1 MSALS
6 AIRPASCE
14 KTPTMNTAEETPKE
28 TVERVTTLATEKCHN
43 ACDQAKE
50 MIRRNPLPTV
60 LGALAFGAAIGYA
73 IYSRRDCSVADR
85 LVKESRSFG
94 RQLSGAQGKLSGL
107 FHDGLG
113 LAHEGAGR
121 ANRFVHDLP
130 ADQVLDNVSKT
141 LHRALNRINRLKF
154 W

>member
-1 MSALS
+1 
-6 AIRPASCE
+6 
-14 KTPTMNTAEETPKE
+14 MNTAEETPQQ
-28 TVERVTTLATEKCHN
+28 TAERVTSLATEKCHN
-43 ACDQAKE
+43 ACDQAKA

-60 LGALAFGAAIGYA
+60 LGALAFGAAVGYV

-85 LVKESRSFG
+85 LVNESRSF
-94 RQLSGAQGKLSGL
+94 RRHLSGAQGKLSGL
-107 FHDGLG
+107 FHDGMD

-130 ADQVLDNVSKT
+130 ADQVLDTVSST

>member
-1 MSALS
+1 
-6 AIRPASCE
+6 
-14 KTPTMNTAEETPKE
+14 MNTAEETPKE
-28 TVERVTTLATEKCHN
+28 TVERVSTQVSERCHT

-94 RQLSGAQGKLSGL
+94 RHLSGAQGKLSGL
-107 FHDGLG
+107 FHDGLD

-130 ADQVLDNVSKT
+130 TDQVLDTVSST
-141 LHRALNRINRLKF
+141 LNRALNRINRLKF

>member
-1 MSALS
+1 
-6 AIRPASCE
+6 
-14 KTPTMNTAEETPKE
+14 MNTVEETPKE
-28 TVERVTTLATEKCHN
+28 TVERVATSASVKCHN
-43 ACDQAKE
+43 ACYEAKE

-94 RQLSGAQGKLSGL
+94 RHLSGAQGRLSGL
-107 FHDGLG
+107 FHDGLDI
-113 LAHEGAGR
+113 AHEGAGR
-121 ANRFVHDLP
+121 ANRFVHHLP
-130 ADQVLDNVSKT
+130 TDQVLDTVSST
-141 LHRALNRINRLKF
+141 LNRALNRINRLKF

>member
-1 MSALS
+1 
-6 AIRPASCE
+6 
-14 KTPTMNTAEETPKE
+14 MNTSEETPKE

-43 ACDQAKE
+43 ACDQAKA

-60 LGALAFGAAIGYA
+60 LGALAFGAAVGYV

-85 LVKESRSFG
+85 LVKESRSFR
-94 RQLSGAQGKLSGL
+94 RQLSGAPDKLSGL
-107 FHDGLG
+107 FHDGLD

-130 ADQVLDNVSKT
+130 TDQVLDTVSRS
-141 LHRALNRINRLKF
+141 LNRAVNRINRLKF